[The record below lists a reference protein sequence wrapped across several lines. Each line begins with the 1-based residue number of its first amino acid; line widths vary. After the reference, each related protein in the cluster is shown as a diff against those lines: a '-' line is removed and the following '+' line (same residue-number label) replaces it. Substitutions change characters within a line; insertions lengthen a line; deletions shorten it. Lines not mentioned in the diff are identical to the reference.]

1 MESFT
6 KNLLR
11 ISISGALLTIP
22 ITGIFLATEYFA
34 FKKDMNNYVSDLY
47 ESYPEAIKY
56 FPSIKVAKYSPL
68 TALYLTKS
76 TSKIFE
82 VNEYLELKNA
92 ISDFTDFLK
101 EKYDELFA
109 EFNKTEPIRL
119 LRVERDKKLQES
131 DWRTNNDYPYDD
143 ADAWATYRTQ
153 LRNLPAEISAGNVTA
168 PILQNGTLIFDWPQV
183 PNA

>member
-1 MESFT
+1 MTFVLKYGDNSSFFMESFT

-22 ITGIFLATEYFA
+22 ITGVFLANEYFA

-47 ESYPEAIKY
+47 ESYPEAIKF

-82 VNEYLELKNA
+82 VNEYLELKDT
-92 ISDFTDFLK
+92 ISDFTNFLK
-101 EKYDELFA
+101 EKYSEYEKNSLG
-109 EFNKTEPIRL
+109 L
-119 LRVERDKKLQES
+119 
-131 DWRTNNDYPYDD
+131 
-143 ADAWATYRTQ
+143 
-153 LRNLPAEISAGNVTA
+153 
-168 PILQNGTLIFDWPQV
+168 
-183 PNA
+183 

>member
-22 ITGIFLATEYFA
+22 ITGILLANEYFA
-34 FKKDMNNYVSDLY
+34 FKKDMSNYVSDLY
-47 ESYPEAIKY
+47 ESYPEAIKF

-82 VNEYLELKNA
+82 VNEYLEFKESIN
-92 ISDFTDFLK
+92 DFTKFIK
-101 EKYDELFA
+101 EKYSEY
-109 EFNKTEPIRL
+109 EKN
-119 LRVERDKKLQES
+119 
-131 DWRTNNDYPYDD
+131 
-143 ADAWATYRTQ
+143 
-153 LRNLPAEISAGNVTA
+153 
-168 PILQNGTLIFDWPQV
+168 ILGI
-183 PNA
+183 

>member
-22 ITGIFLATEYFA
+22 ITGVFLATEYFA

-47 ESYPEAIKY
+47 KSYPEAKKF
-56 FPSIKVAKYSPL
+56 FPSVKVAKYSPL

-82 VNEYLELKNA
+82 VNEYLQLKGK
-92 ISDFTDFLK
+92 ISDFTDFIK
-101 EKYDELFA
+101 EKYSEYEKNYLG
-109 EFNKTEPIRL
+109 L
-119 LRVERDKKLQES
+119 
-131 DWRTNNDYPYDD
+131 
-143 ADAWATYRTQ
+143 
-153 LRNLPAEISAGNVTA
+153 
-168 PILQNGTLIFDWPQV
+168 
-183 PNA
+183 